1 MATAKN
7 QVNKKWI
14 GAALALVLLCVILGT
29 GWLAAANR
37 EKRDEPFTAAVL
49 FADSIADKS
58 QNEEGYF
65 LTVVLDDSLIE
76 HYHLSYDRISFRT
89 SQNIY
94 NQVSPG
100 EPVAGVTLEI
110 RAPERSS
117 APDLAS
123 ALKGKRNDLCEI
135 VSLTTAG
142 NTVIDGQES

>member
-1 MATAKN
+1 MFAAKIRG
-7 QVNKKWI
+7 NKRKA
-14 GAALALVLLCVILGT
+14 GAALALVLLCVILGA
-29 GWLAAANR
+29 GWLAAGR
-37 EKRDEPFTAAVL
+37 EKRDERFTAAVL
-49 FADSIADKS
+49 FADSVADKF
-58 QNEEGYF
+58 QNEEGYY

-76 HYHLSYDRISFRT
+76 HYHLSYDRISFKT

-110 RAPERSS
+110 RGPGQPS
-117 APDLAS
+117 APDLGAV
-123 ALKGKRNDLCEI
+123 LKGKRNDLCEI